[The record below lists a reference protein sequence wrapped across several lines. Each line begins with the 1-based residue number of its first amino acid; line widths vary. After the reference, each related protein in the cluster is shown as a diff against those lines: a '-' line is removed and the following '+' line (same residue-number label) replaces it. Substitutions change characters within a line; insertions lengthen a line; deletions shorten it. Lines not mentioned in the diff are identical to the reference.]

1 MVGRQNN
8 YIKILHLITFNTS
21 NTSAQSMTELFLLL
35 ERRMNKKWM
44 EQMKELK
51 YGGYTTLPNIL
62 SFKRKE
68 LSTKDHEFTNDHI
81 VFIFNILIHD
91 EGWVLYDQDL
101 EHVASRSSLYRYRKE
116 LKALGYLDW
125 PKTYTKTT
133 DGKCTQSGFVYN
145 LDGLFN
151 RLEELYQDY
160 TSQCQVDTSQCQVD
174 TSQCQD
180 EPLLTNTTI
189 TNTLSTNSSKDTTI
203 DASIKAELSAPV
215 GRQST
220 SNNTIELTEEQQEL
234 LDTWNDLYPNIKA
247 RNGDLKNLAQ
257 VDLDDIN
264 WYKPIEWWKYF
275 CKDTDDKLI
284 STSDRSL
291 TLFLKNI
298 NKVVSWKDQ
307 LHYQLQK
314 RLDFDLEKTLRNK
327 LHEDLDINIRTEN
340 NIPKYYW
347 YDKVTGNIICEATES
362 NIKNML
368 ESSADCLKMDIRR
381 NRNYNKE
388 QLEMTERLTNRKLKS
403 EIRREDEKNKLYDEI
418 FKKPRD
424 KISFDAINLQMNLE
438 PTEEDIFWE

>member
-1 MVGRQNN
+1 
-8 YIKILHLITFNTS
+8 
-21 NTSAQSMTELFLLL
+21 
-35 ERRMNKKWM
+35 MNKKWL

-68 LSTKDHEFTNDHI
+68 LSTKDYEFTNDHI

-125 PKTYTKTT
+125 PTTYTKTEN
-133 DGKCTQSGFVYN
+133 GKYTQTGFVYN

-151 RLEELYQDY
+151 KLEVLYQNYNIQCQVD
-160 TSQCQVDTSQCQVD
+160 TIQCQVDTSQCL
-174 TSQCQD
+174 D

-189 TNTLSTNSSKDTTI
+189 TNTSLTNSSKQTTTNI
-203 DASIKAELSAPV
+203 DDAHQCGALAPLA
-215 GRQST
+215 GRST
-220 SNNTIELTEEQQEL
+220 SIELTEEQQEL

-275 CKDTDDKLI
+275 CKDTNDKLI

-298 NKVVSWKDQ
+298 NKVVSWKEQ
-307 LHYQLQK
+307 LPYQLQK
-314 RLDFDLEKTLRNK
+314 RLDFDLEKAIRNRP
-327 LHEDLDINIRTEN
+327 HEDLSITTRIDN

-347 YDKVTGNIICEATES
+347 YDKVTQNIICEATEDS
-362 NIKNML
+362 IERKL
-368 ESSADCLKMDIRR
+368 KDSADMLKIDIKM

-388 QLEMTERLTNRKLKS
+388 QFEMTERLTNRKLKG
-403 EIRREDEKNKLYDEI
+403 EIKKEEEAKMEIQNNLDEELRIAFE
-418 FKKPRD
+418 
-424 KISFDAINLQMNLE
+424 KIKGE
-438 PTEEDIFWE
+438 TE